1 MFVLR
6 CLGFLAL
13 LFVAMPNA
21 RAEVRCRLEPGTL
34 RFDDDYACVRD
45 VENREGTTADF
56 KLIPLEPDGQVYLSL
71 GGEVRQRY
79 EYTGDPLFG
88 ADPQDKSG
96 VWLQRFMVHG
106 DLNLGPHI
114 RVFAQL
120 SSAFETGRAGGPSPV
135 DENKLE
141 LQNAFVDLNLSLGA
155 DAALTLR
162 GGRQELRFGS
172 GRLVDVR
179 EGPNVRRTFDAAR
192 VAVEIP
198 GWRIDAL
205 AARPRRSR
213 PGIFD
218 DEANE
223 SQALWGVYAVGGED
237 WLPLGAID
245 LYYLGFEDNAGAFAQ
260 GTARERRHS
269 IGARFHGTRRGWDW
283 NWEAIYQFGSF
294 GDGSISAWTM
304 ASETGF
310 TLENRLWQPRVALS
324 ANIASGDHNPAD
336 ADLGTFNPLFPRG
349 NYFSQAA
356 VLGPRN
362 FFNIHPF
369 LTVSPTDDW
378 SLTADMNLFWRLET
392 QDGVYSPAGQVIR
405 APSGSEERFVGSA
418 VSLSSEV
425 TLAENVTF
433 TAIYSHFFA
442 GDFIRTTGPS
452 HDIDFIELTL
462 QAKF

>member
-1 MFVLR
+1 
-6 CLGFLAL
+6 
-13 LFVAMPNA
+13 
-21 RAEVRCRLEPGTL
+21 LEPGTL
-34 RFDDDYACVRD
+34 RFDDDYECVRD
-45 VENREGTTADF
+45 VQNRESTPANF
-56 KLIPLEPDGQVYLSL
+56 KFIPLEPDGGVYLSL

-79 EYTGDPLFG
+79 EYTDDPLFG

-106 DLNLGPHI
+106 DLTLGPHI

-155 DAALTLR
+155 DATLTLR

-192 VAVEIP
+192 VTVELP
-198 GWRIDAL
+198 SWRVDAL
-205 AARPRRSR
+205 AAQPRHSR

-223 SQALWGVYAVGGED
+223 DQALWGVYAVGGED

-245 LYYLGFEDNAGAFAQ
+245 LYSPGFENNAGAFAQ

-294 GDGSISAWTM
+294 GDGNISAWTI

-310 TLENRLWQPRVALS
+310 SFEDKPWQPRIALS
-324 ANIASGDHNPAD
+324 ANIASGDGDPAD
-336 ADLGTFNPLFPRG
+336 ADLGTFNPL
-349 NYFSQAA
+349 
-356 VLGPRN
+356 
-362 FFNIHPF
+362 
-369 LTVSPTDDW
+369 
-378 SLTADMNLFWRLET
+378 
-392 QDGVYSPAGQVIR
+392 
-405 APSGSEERFVGSA
+405 
-418 VSLSSEV
+418 
-425 TLAENVTF
+425 
-433 TAIYSHFFA
+433 
-442 GDFIRTTGPS
+442 
-452 HDIDFIELTL
+452 
-462 QAKF
+462 